1 MKIPKY
7 LRLRQIVLFHG
18 QDHRQRNPAMM
29 AVLRMH
35 MPTIDALVLKP
46 FSLFDCHNT
55 NDKKIQIIHSSD
67 RLSTGFLFLS
77 ASVELNDGMPLGP
90 AHVDVKYFYI
100 IFEN

>member
-67 RLSTGFLFLS
+67 RLSTGFLFL
-77 ASVELNDGMPLGP
+77 MPLGP